1 MCYNGLAVW
10 LVADF
15 EVLSCQATR
24 KFIRCINTEIP
35 TVPAI
40 KHTACAPSYF
50 IFFCLVLNQYL
61 NTQHSIVICPL
72 KVCFAP

>member
-40 KHTACAPSYF
+40 MYAEYCSALFFHFQYSYRISF
-50 IFFCLVLNQYL
+50 PD
-61 NTQHSIVICPL
+61 T
-72 KVCFAP
+72 